1 MNYGL
6 IRAKKEM
13 QRANRE
19 GPEEAVDRE
28 EVIGEGFLEVRL
40 GALAH
45 WDLSRRHKRG
55 SQRLWL
61 PRQHPGEMR
70 GSAVQQVLQGSWR
83 EADGEEPCARE
94 DAFPLAAY
102 RIFVNQK
109 TCFCKKKYK
118 VKIFFSSSL

>member
-13 QRANRE
+13 QRANRAFPV
-19 GPEEAVDRE
+19 PEEAIDRE

-70 GSAVQQVLQGSWR
+70 GRCSKEAGGGWGGAMCQGKCIPT
-83 EADGEEPCARE
+83 G
-94 DAFPLAAY
+94 
-102 RIFVNQK
+102 
-109 TCFCKKKYK
+109 
-118 VKIFFSSSL
+118 SL